1 MKPLRPQ
8 MTTPFAP
15 KPIAPQSFPPKG
27 GQGVTIGCAV
37 LHERFGRGVVKA
49 LEGSGLDAKATVQ
62 FENAGTK
69 VLMLRFAKLT
79 VI

>member
-1 MKPLRPQ
+1 M
-8 MTTPFAP
+8 
-15 KPIAPQSFPPKG
+15 
-27 GQGVTIGCAV
+27 GQGASLSIGCAV